1 MQGKQH
7 AILESTPEEL
17 VNLMFIVL
25 GVLNIDG
32 DVGCEKKNIPNKLGL
47 AEELM
52 HPNIIC
58 KI

>member
-7 AILESTPEEL
+7 AILELTPEEL

-47 AEELM
+47 AEGLM

>member
-7 AILESTPEEL
+7 AILELTPEEL

-32 DVGCEKKNIPNKLGL
+32 DVGCEK
-47 AEELM
+47 ELM

>member
-7 AILESTPEEL
+7 AILELTPEEL

-32 DVGCEKKNIPNKLGL
+32 DVGCEKKKHSQQIGFSRRTDAP
-47 AEELM
+47 
-52 HPNIIC
+52 
-58 KI
+58 